1 MDVTAIFAGDILVQS
16 REYLIPNDVVDVDGG
31 IKAVRPPIIQPPPG
45 RKLPLIDF
53 PGSSWDFLT
62 YFAPSKTVKR
72 QSSSS
77 SDNTSDK
84 EEVETEETRGMFVQ
98 LGDTAHEACPFA
110 TNEADSS
117 STVSIISP
125 SYASRGS
132 IVPSWLKRKFLGR
145 VSLGFVYEGSS
156 GSSVGS
162 ESTCSLMTPSLE
174 FPDRISFRKKDFSE
188 KGPSRHVWEKR
199 KLTRAKL
206 IENFCNPEDIEP
218 VTSWLKGQLLGEESF
233 ASVYEAISE

>member
-1 MDVTAIFAGDILVQS
+1 MLISVALSHCYIF
-16 REYLIPNDVVDVDGG
+16 Y
-31 IKAVRPPIIQPPPG
+31 
-45 RKLPLIDF
+45 
-53 PGSSWDFLT
+53 FLWEI
-62 YFAPSKTVKR
+62 ALLS
-72 QSSSS
+72 QLQHHNIMSSSS
-77 SDNTSDK
+77 
-84 EEVETEETRGMFVQ
+84 
-98 LGDTAHEACPFA
+98 
-110 TNEADSS
+110 
-117 STVSIISP
+117 
-125 SYASRGS
+125 
-132 IVPSWLKRKFLGR
+132 
-145 VSLGFVYEGSS
+145 
-156 GSSVGS
+156 SSVGS